1 MLQQRGFFYCQYL
14 KQTFIVMKK
23 YIFLSVIVCFLSAF
37 VACEEPEP
45 IDENQTT
52 QNPNG
57 NNNNGNG
64 GEVEPYLCLHTLQ
77 GHSNSVRSIGW
88 SPDGTKIASASWD
101 GTAKIWQLNE

>member
-1 MLQQRGFFYCQYL
+1 
-14 KQTFIVMKK
+14 MKK
-23 YIFLSVIVCFLSAF
+23 YLFLSVIVCFLSAF

-45 IDENQTT
+45 TDENQTE

-64 GEVEPYLCLHTLQ
+64 EVVPPSDENDSTEVTPAEPYLCLHTLQ

>member
-1 MLQQRGFFYCQYL
+1 M
-14 KQTFIVMKK
+14 
-23 YIFLSVIVCFLSAF
+23 CFLSAF